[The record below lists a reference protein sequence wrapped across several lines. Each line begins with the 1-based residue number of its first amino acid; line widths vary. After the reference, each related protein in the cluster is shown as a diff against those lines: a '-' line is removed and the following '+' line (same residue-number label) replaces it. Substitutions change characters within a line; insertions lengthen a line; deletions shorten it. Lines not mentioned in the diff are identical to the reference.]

1 MTSYQVTQLDLSV
14 VRTQV
19 IIDGTKGA
27 PVSTVW
33 VIQLPAGQ
41 TPSLHI
47 GAATQNPIPLNNQGV
62 SFELCPAETGGI
74 FVTNVLGAGILILL
88 ISFEQGAVEVGGS
101 A

>member
-14 VRTQV
+14 PRSAVV
-19 IIDGTKGA
+19 IDGTKGA
-27 PVSTVW
+27 PVATVW

-62 SFELCPAETGGI
+62 SFDICPAETGGI
-74 FVTNVLGAGILILL
+74 FITNTLGAGILILL
-88 ISFEQGAVEVGGS
+88 ISFDEGTVSVGGS